1 LRARSIKGFLTGKK
15 DNLSSG
21 ARLWRWPLGALV
33 SLLVFGS
40 VVAETPTAVEA
51 ELVTIEAVV
60 EAVDLEQRLVTLR
73 GPEGNTRVIE
83 VDEQARN
90 LDQVEVGD
98 RVIIEYFESIAL
110 MLDGPGTGAGAEISE
125 VVQVGPKGEK
135 PTVKAVDTLDVT
147 AVVEAID
154 RDARSVTL
162 KGPKGNFLIL
172 EVGEDAPNFDRI
184 KVGDEVTARYT
195 EAMAI
200 AVRKPE

>member
-1 LRARSIKGFLTGKK
+1 MKAHHIDGLFKGRKVSMNSRT
-15 DNLSSG
+15 
-21 ARLWRWPLGALV
+21 RRWHWPLGALV
-33 SLLVFGS
+33 SLFVFGS
-40 VVAETPTAVEA
+40 AVAETPTAVEA

-60 EAVDLEQRLVTLR
+60 EAVDLDQRLVTLK

-125 VVQVGPKGEK
+125 VVQVGPKGQK

-172 EVGEDAPNFDRI
+172 EVGEDAPNFDKI